1 MELPDKSKPAPP
13 LHPQQPKRTKPI
25 PGVVAKPASRPA
37 TRRFLDYVFAESP
50 KEIGKKVLRD
60 TIAPNLRMGIY
71 QAAEGLLSGIVFG
84 GQKPIG
90 GGLFNMSPAMRGGG
104 VNYNAISTAQSALQ
118 QAAMANQT
126 RPNVGN
132 YRDLAFPTPE
142 AAELAFAGLLQAFN
156 QYRMVAVADL
166 WEIANMS
173 PDPSMNAY
181 GWHSLDGARIVSDR
195 RGYVLELPQPV
206 LL

>member
-1 MELPDKSKPAPP
+1 MDLPDKSKPPA
-13 LHPQQPKRTKPI
+13 PQQNKKRTQPI
-25 PGVVAKPASRPA
+25 KGVIAKPAKRPA
-37 TRRFLDYVFAESP
+37 TRRFFDYVFAESP
-50 KEIGKKVLRD
+50 KEIGKRVLKD
-60 TIAPNLRMGIY
+60 TIAPNLRMGVY
-71 QAAEGLLSGIVFG
+71 QAAEGLLSGVVFG
-84 GQKPIG
+84 GNRPAG

-104 VNYNAISTAQSALQ
+104 INYNAVSTAQSALQ

-132 YRDLAFPTPE
+132 YHDLAFPTAE
-142 AAELAFAGLLQAFN
+142 SAELAFAGLLQAFN

-166 WEIANMS
+166 WELANMS

-181 GWHSLDGARIVSDR
+181 GWHSLEGARIVSDR
-195 RGYVLELPQPV
+195 RGYVLELPHPV